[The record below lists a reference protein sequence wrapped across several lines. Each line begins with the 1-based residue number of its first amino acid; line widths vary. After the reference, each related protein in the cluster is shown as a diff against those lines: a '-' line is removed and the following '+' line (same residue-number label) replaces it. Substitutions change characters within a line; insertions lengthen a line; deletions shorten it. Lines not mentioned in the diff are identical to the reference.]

1 MTEESLL
8 HVKELRE
15 KIHQI
20 FREFEELE
28 KRNDELQHEIIS
40 LKNKVRLLEEE
51 KGLLSTKYENLK
63 LAKAMEAATGS
74 NQAARNKM
82 NKLMRE
88 IDKCVALLND

>member
-15 KIHQI
+15 KIHQV

-28 KRNDELQHEIIS
+28 KRNEELQQEIIS

-51 KGLLSTKYENLK
+51 KCLLGNQYENLK
-63 LAKAMEAATGS
+63 LAKALEAGS
-74 NQAARNKM
+74 GNIVEARNKM

>member
-8 HVKELRE
+8 QVKELRE
-15 KIHQI
+15 KIHHI
-20 FREFEELE
+20 FREFEKLE
-28 KRNDELQHEIIS
+28 KRNEELQLEIIS
-40 LKNKVRLLEEE
+40 LKNKVRFLEEE

-63 LAKAMEAATGS
+63 LAKAIESGS
-74 NQAARNKM
+74 GDNQAARNKM

>member
-15 KIHQI
+15 KIHHI
-20 FREFEELE
+20 FREFEKLE
-28 KRNDELQHEIIS
+28 KRNEELQQEIIS
-40 LKNKVRLLEEE
+40 LNNKVRFLEEE
-51 KGLLSTKYENLK
+51 KGSLSTKYENLK
-63 LAKAMEAATGS
+63 LAKAIESGS
-74 NQAARNKM
+74 GDKQAARNKI

>member
-8 HVKELRE
+8 HVKELRV

-28 KRNDELQHEIIS
+28 KRNDTLQQEIIS
-40 LKNKVRLLEEE
+40 LKNKVRFLEEE
-51 KGLLSTKYENLK
+51 KGLIGTKYENLK
-63 LAKAMEAATGS
+63 LAKAMETGS
-74 NQAARNKM
+74 GDIQAARNKM
-82 NKLMRE
+82 SRLMRE

>member
-1 MTEESLL
+1 M

-20 FREFEELE
+20 FRKFEELE
-28 KRNDELQHEIIS
+28 KRNEVLQQEIIS
-40 LKNKVRLLEEE
+40 LKNKVQFLEEE

-63 LAKAMEAATGS
+63 LAKTLEAFSGD
-74 NQAARNKM
+74 NGAARNKM